1 MTSRT
6 HSLRAAVLA
15 IFMAAVVFIVF
26 AGPTVH
32 AQAVSGNIVGLVT
45 DSNKSVVVRAE
56 VVATNEATGVAY
68 QAVTNSIGEYQLS
81 NLLPGKYTISVT
93 STGFSKST
101 VRGFE
106 VSLNKTST
114 SNFVLQVKAAS
125 ETVEVSSEAAVALDT
140 TTAQVGTGFASVQLT
155 ELPAATN
162 NVLNLSLMTA
172 GVTSS
177 GGIGAGSGP
186 AVGGQRPRNNNYTV
200 EGIDNNSKSVTGP
213 LIGIPSD
220 AVSEFT
226 VLQNQFSAEYGH
238 SNGGQ
243 FNQVVKSGTNSF
255 HGLAYEYFQNRN
267 LNAIDASTAR
277 AAGYQNVTK
286 PRYDDNRFGGQIG
299 GPIKRNRLFFF
310 ANYEQEPIGQPGATA
325 SFCAPTAAG
334 FTALGSISG
343 LASNN
348 LAVFKKYSPV
358 AATQASATDA
368 LCPSTI
374 TVSGQAIPVGDVGFV
389 AGTFI
394 NNRRSINSV
403 DWTISSKDS
412 LRARYIYNLTDGNDT
427 AATFPSFWS
436 TAPNRYHLATFSEF
450 HIFNPN
456 MTSEFRLGFNRYYSV
471 LSAPGAFPG
480 MTVFPNITI
489 DDLNGVNIGPD
500 PNAPQGTIQ
509 NTYQGSES
517 IIWNRDKHSLK
528 FGAEFRDVI
537 SPQVF
542 VQRLRGDYEWS
553 SLEGYLKDLSPD
565 TFGERNATAPGVAPT
580 YYGNQKVFYGYAQDD
595 FRVTQKLTLNL
606 GVRYEFT
613 GVPLGEQQQKANAAA
628 SVQGLIVF
636 GVPKSQKF
644 NFVPRFGFAYSVNN
658 ETVVRGGF
666 GMGYD
671 VLYDNLGILS
681 SAPQYQVTEDVDT
694 SVAPTP
700 NFLAGGGLPA
710 TTTIPDLKTQKA
722 LTSAWVPDQKLPYA
736 ENWTLGVERTFAKDY
751 TAEVRYVGTRG
762 IHLSTQNRL
771 NRQSVAAPGNALPM
785 FFSPTAITDPNALTL
800 TKVKANRSSFVS
812 EYAAA
817 GFNTGNIV
825 AFMPWSQSAYNG
837 LATQLTRRFSHG
849 LLFNAAWTW
858 SKTMDDATAD
868 VFSTYLTPRRPQDFR
883 NVSGDYSRSALDHTH
898 RMTLAVVYDLPFF
911 QHSNWIERNVLGN
924 WEIAPA
930 YTYQSPEYGTVQSN
944 VDANLNGD
952 AAGDRV
958 FINPAGKKGTGTTSV
973 AIKDAS
979 EAGAVVGY
987 YAKDPNAYYVVA
999 GSGTLPNASR
1009 NTLPINPINNLD
1021 ATAVKRISFTERYKF
1036 EFQAQAW
1043 NVLNHSQY
1051 LPGSVNNINSLGY
1064 TDGGTHNFLIP
1075 GSPTFNNPKAVFSNN
1090 ARNMQLAVKFIF

>member
-1 MTSRT
+1 
-6 HSLRAAVLA
+6 
-15 IFMAAVVFIVF
+15 MAAVVFMVF

-68 QAVTNSIGEYQLS
+68 QAVTNSIGEYQMS

-114 SNFVLQVKAAS
+114 SNFVLQIKAAS

-140 TTAQVGTGFASVQLT
+140 TTAQVGTGFVSAQLT

-177 GGIGAGSGP
+177 GGVGAGSGP

-243 FNQVVKSGTNSF
+243 FNQVVKSGTNNF

-267 LNAIDASTAR
+267 LNAIDAATAR
-277 AAGYQNVTK
+277 AGEVKN
-286 PRYDDNRFGGQIG
+286 PRYDDNRFGGQVG
-299 GPIKRNRLFFF
+299 GPIKRNKLFFF
-310 ANYEQEPIGQPGATA
+310 ANYEKEPVGQPGQTV
-325 SFCAPTAAG
+325 SFCAPTADG
-334 FTALGSISG
+334 FSTLGSIAG

-348 LAVFKKYSPV
+348 LSIFKKYSPV
-358 AATQASATDA
+358 ASTQATSSEDLQ
-368 LCPSTI
+368 LCHSTI
-374 TVSGQAIPVGDVGFV
+374 SVVGKAIPIGKVGFV
-389 AGTFI
+389 AGTFT
-394 NNRRSINSV
+394 NNLRSINSV
-403 DWTISSKDS
+403 DWTISQKDS
-412 LRARYIYNLTDGNDT
+412 LRARYIYNRSDGNDT
-427 AATFPSFWS
+427 AATFPSFWTPS
-436 TAPNRYHLATFSEF
+436 PNRYHLATFSEF

-471 LSAPGAFPG
+471 LTAPSAFPG

-489 DDLNGVNIGPD
+489 DDLSGVNIGPD

-542 VQRLRGDYEWS
+542 VQRLRGDYEWGEDIITGQS
-553 SLEGYLKDLSPD
+553 GLEQYLLDQSPNV
-565 TFGERNATAPGVAPT
+565 FGERNATAPGVAPT
-580 YYGNQKVFYGYAQDD
+580 FYGNQKVFYGFLQDD

-606 GVRYEFT
+606 GVRYEYT

-636 GVPKSQKF
+636 GVPKAQKF
-644 NFVPRFGFAYSVNN
+644 NFVPRLGFAYSVDNN
-658 ETVVRGGF
+658 TVVRGGF

-700 NFLAGGGLPA
+700 NFLASGGLPSTA
-710 TTTIPDLKTQKA
+710 TIPDLATQKA

-771 NRQSVAAPGNALPM
+771 NRQNVAVTGNALPM
-785 FFSPTAITDPNALTL
+785 YFSPTAITDANALTL
-800 TKVKANRSSFVS
+800 TQVKARRSSFVS

-817 GFNTGNIV
+817 GFDQSNIV

-883 NVSGDYSRSALDHTH
+883 NVGADYSRSALDHTH

-924 WEIAPA
+924 WELAPA

-952 AAGDRV
+952 SAGDRV
-958 FINPAGKKGTGTTSV
+958 FINPAGKKGTGTKSV
-973 AIKDAS
+973 AIKDPN
-979 EAGAVVGY
+979 AGNAVVGY
-987 YAKDPNAYYVVA
+987 YAADPNAYYVVA
-999 GSGTLPNASR
+999 GSGTLPTSSR
-1009 NTLPINPINNLD
+1009 NTLPINPINDLD

-1064 TDGGTHNFLIP
+1064 TDGDTHSYLIP
-1075 GSPTFNNPKAVFSNN
+1075 GETKFNNPKAVFSNN

>member
-1 MTSRT
+1 MTV
-6 HSLRAAVLA
+6 VLLT
-15 IFMAAVVFIVF
+15 VF
-26 AGPTVH
+26 AGSTVH

-45 DSNKSVVVRAE
+45 DSNKSVVVKAE
-56 VVATNEATGVAY
+56 VTATNEATGVVY
-68 QAVTNSIGEYQLS
+68 QAVTNSIGEYQLP
-81 NLLPGKYTISVT
+81 NLPPGKYTISVT

-106 VSLNKTST
+106 VSLNKTTT
-114 SNFVLQVKAAS
+114 SNFVLQIKAAS

-155 ELPAATN
+155 EIPAATN

-267 LNAIDASTAR
+267 LNAIDAATAR
-277 AAGYQNVTK
+277 ASSGGKVKN
-286 PRYDDNRFGGQIG
+286 PRYDDNRFGGQVG
-299 GPIKRNRLFFF
+299 GPIKRNKLFFF
-310 ANYEQEPIGQPGATA
+310 ANYEKEPVGQPGATV
-325 SFCAPTAAG
+325 SFCAPTADG
-334 FTALGSISG
+334 FSTLGSIPG
-343 LASNN
+343 LASDN
-348 LAVFKKYSPV
+348 LSIFKKYSPV
-358 AATQASATDA
+358 AATQAGANDA

-374 TVSGQAIPVGDVGFV
+374 TVGGKAVAVGDVGFV
-389 AGTFI
+389 AGTYT
-394 NNRRSINSV
+394 NNLRSINSV
-403 DWTISSKDS
+403 DWTISQKDS
-412 LRARYIYNLTDGNDT
+412 LRARYIYNRSDGNDT
-427 AATFPSFWS
+427 SATFPSFW
-436 TAPNRYHLATFSEF
+436 TPAPNRYHLATFSEF

-471 LSAPGAFPG
+471 LTAPGAFPG

-489 DDLNGVNIGPD
+489 DDLNGINIGPD

-509 NTYQGSES
+509 NTYQGSET
-517 IIWNRDKHSLK
+517 IIWNRDKHSWK
-528 FGAEFRDVI
+528 FGGEFRDVI

-553 SLEGYLKDLSPD
+553 NLEGYLKDLSPD
-565 TFGERNATAPGVAPT
+565 TFGERNATAPGVSPT
-580 YYGNQKVFYGYAQDD
+580 YYGNQKVFYGFVQDD

-636 GVPKSQKF
+636 GAPKSQKF
-644 NFVPRFGFAYSVNN
+644 NFVPRFGFAYSIDNN
-658 ETVVRGGF
+658 TVVRGGF

-700 NFLAGGGLPA
+700 NFLAGGGLPSTA
-710 TTTIPDLKTQKA
+710 TIPDVATQKA

-785 FFSPTAITDPNALTL
+785 FFAPTAITDPNALTL
-800 TKVKANRSSFVS
+800 TKVKANRSSFVQ

-817 GFNTGNIV
+817 GFNSSNIV

-883 NVSGDYSRSALDHTH
+883 NVGGDYSRSALDHTH

-911 QHSNWIERNVLGN
+911 QHSNWIERNLLGN

-930 YTYQSPEYGTVQSN
+930 YTYQSPEYATVQSN
-944 VDANLNGD
+944 LDANLNGD

-973 AIKDAS
+973 AIKDS
-979 EAGAVVGY
+979 NEGGAVVGY

-999 GSGTLPNASR
+999 GSGTLPTSSR

-1090 ARNMQLAVKFIF
+1090 ARKMQLAVKFIF